1 MEIKKTKTF
10 LKMQYLPK
18 NNLQFEWL
26 VLHQTGGTDADPQ
39 ADSSH
44 HTAEMIEQW
53 HLAKGWDG
61 IGYHY
66 IIHRDGT
73 IYAGRPEHRTT
84 AAVLNHNSTTL
95 NIVFTGNFDRKEGL
109 PNRLPT
115 KEQEESF
122 KWLYRDILTRHKQLS
137 SDKVIPHRKLQKKS
151 CYGWN
156 LSDTYG
162 QELAKKAIMDSIP
175 ELKDN
180 TPEAK
185 ALCIS
190 QEQLSQINSKVSNKE
205 VLGLF
210 SLIKKLFLK

>member
-1 MEIKKTKTF
+1 MEIKKTKTYI
-10 LKMQYLPK
+10 KMQYLPK
-18 NNLQFEWL
+18 NNLPFEWL

-39 ADSSH
+39 ADSSN

-66 IIHRDGT
+66 IIYKDGT
-73 IYAGRPEHRTT
+73 IYAGRPEHRTS

-115 KEQEESF
+115 KAQEESF
-122 KWLYRDILTRHKQLS
+122 KWLYRDIIKRHPQLTS
-137 SDKVIPHRKLQKKS
+137 EKVIPHRKLQKKT
-151 CYGWN
+151 CYGLN

-162 QELAKKAIMDSIP
+162 QELAKKAVIESIP

-180 TPEAK
+180 TKEAI
-185 ALCIS
+185 ALEKNLNLCKDELKQTKSLLAQIM
-190 QEQLSQINSKVSNKE
+190 QLFFSKKV
-205 VLGLF
+205 
-210 SLIKKLFLK
+210 

>member
-1 MEIKKTKTF
+1 MKINYTKTYQK
-10 LKMQYLPK
+10 LKSKPK
-18 NNLQFEWL
+18 NNDIKWL
-26 VLHQTGGTDADPQ
+26 VMHQTGGTDADPQ

-53 HLAKGWDG
+53 HLSKGWEG

-66 IIHRDGT
+66 VIQIDGS
-73 IYAGRPEHRTT
+73 IWAGRPEHRTS
-84 AAVLNHNSTTL
+84 AAVLNHNSETL
-95 NIVFTGNFDRKEGL
+95 NVNMTGNFDRKEGL
-109 PNRLPT
+109 PNRLPS

-122 KWLYRDILTRHKQLS
+122 KWLYRDIIKRHPQLT

-162 QELAKKAIMDSIP
+162 QELAKKAIMESIP

-190 QEQLSQINSKVSNKE
+190 MEQADQIKQKVKGKE

-210 SLIKKLFLK
+210 AFIKKLLNI

>member
-1 MEIKKTKTF
+1 
-10 LKMQYLPK
+10 MQYLPK
-18 NNLQFEWL
+18 NNLPFEWL

-66 IIHRDGT
+66 IIHKDGT
-73 IYAGRPEHRTT
+73 IYAGRPEHRTS

-95 NIVFTGNFDRKEGL
+95 NIVLTGNFDRKEGL

-122 KWLYRDILTRHKQLS
+122 KWLYRDILTRHKQLT
-137 SDKVIPHRKLQKKS
+137 SDKVIPHRKLQNKS

-190 QEQLSQINSKVSNKE
+190 QEQSAQIKQKVSNKE

>member
-1 MEIKKTKTF
+1 MKTNETKTF
-10 LKMQYLPK
+10 KKLNKSQK
-18 NNLQFEWL
+18 NNNVFEWL
-26 VLHQTGGTDADPQ
+26 VLHHSGGTDADPQ

-44 HTAEMIEQW
+44 HTAEMVEQW
-53 HLAKGWDG
+53 HLAKGWEG

-66 IIHRDGT
+66 VIHKDGT
-73 IYAGRPEHRTT
+73 IWAGRPEHRAS

-95 NIVFTGNFDRKEGL
+95 NVMITGNFDRKVGL
-109 PNRLPT
+109 PNRVPT

-122 KWLYRDILTRHKQLS
+122 KLLYRDIITRHKQLT

-162 QELAKKAIMDSIP
+162 QELAKKAIMDVIP

-185 ALCIS
+185 ALCLSI
-190 QEQLSQINSKVSNKE
+190 EQTDEMKSKINKKE

-210 SLIKKLFLK
+210 AFIKNLFK

>member
-10 LKMQYLPK
+10 IKMQYLPK
-18 NNLQFEWL
+18 NNTSFDWL
-26 VLHQTGGTDADPQ
+26 VLHHSGGTDADPQ

-44 HTAEMIEQW
+44 HTANMVEQW

-66 IIHRDGT
+66 VIEKDGT
-73 IYAGRPEHRTT
+73 IWAGRPEHRTS
-84 AAVLNHNSTTL
+84 AAVLNYNSTTL
-95 NIVFTGNFDRKEGL
+95 NVMMTGNFDRKEGL
-109 PNRLPT
+109 PNRVPT

-122 KWLYRDILTRHKQLS
+122 KWLYRDIITRNKQLT

-151 CYGWN
+151 CYGYN

-162 QELAKKAIMDSIP
+162 QELAKKAIMDVIP

-180 TPEAK
+180 TKEAN
-185 ALCIS
+185 ALCLS
-190 QEQLSQINSKVSNKE
+190 MEQVATAKEKVKNKE
-205 VLGLF
+205 VIGLF
-210 SLIKKLFLK
+210 TMFKNIFNK

>member
-18 NNLQFEWL
+18 NNLPFEWL
-26 VLHQTGGTDADPQ
+26 VLHHSGGTDADPQ

-61 IGYHY
+61 FGYNY
-66 IIHRDGT
+66 AIELNGT
-73 IYAGRPEHRTT
+73 IWAGRPEHRTT
-84 AAVLNHNSTTL
+84 AAVLNHNSDTL
-95 NIVFTGNFDRKEGL
+95 NILIIGNFDRKEGL

-122 KWLYRDILTRHKQLS
+122 KWLYRDILTRHKQLT
-137 SDKVIPHRKLQKKS
+137 SDKVKPHRKFQVKS

-185 ALCIS
+185 ALCLS

>member
-1 MEIKKTKTF
+1 MKINETKTF
-10 LKMQYLPK
+10 KKLVKKPK
-18 NNLQFEWL
+18 NNNLVWL
-26 VLHQTGGTDADPQ
+26 VLHHSGGTDADPQ
-39 ADSSH
+39 ADSSN

-66 IIHRDGT
+66 VIHKNGD
-73 IYAGRPEHRTT
+73 IWAGRPEHYNA
-84 AAVLNHNSTTL
+84 AAVLNHNSETL
-95 NIVFTGNFDRKEGL
+95 NICMPGNFDRKEGL
-109 PNRLPT
+109 LNRVPT

-122 KWLYRDILTRHKQLS
+122 KSLYRDIIKRHPQLT

-162 QELAKKAIMDSIP
+162 QELAKKAIMELIP

-185 ALCIS
+185 ALCLSI
-190 QEQLSQINSKVSNKE
+190 EQTDQLKQKIKGKE

-210 SLIKKLFLK
+210 AFIKKLLNI

>member
-1 MEIKKTKTF
+1 MKINETKTF
-10 LKMQYLPK
+10 KKLKSSPK
-18 NNLQFEWL
+18 NNDLKFL
-26 VLHQTGGTDADPQ
+26 VIHHTGGTDADPQ

-53 HLAKGWDG
+53 HLSKGWEG

-66 IIHRDGT
+66 VIHKDGT
-73 IYAGRPEHRTT
+73 IYAGRPEYRTS

-95 NIVFTGNFDRKEGL
+95 NIVLTGNFDRKGSV
-109 PNRLPT
+109 PT

-122 KWLYRDILTRHKQLS
+122 KWLYRDILTRHKQLT

-162 QELAKKAIMDSIP
+162 QELAKKAVMESIP

-190 QEQLSQINSKVSNKE
+190 IEQVDQIKQKVKGKE

-210 SLIKKLFLK
+210 AFIKKLLNI